1 MGYEELQNKIKE
13 LEKQGIDVSF
23 HKKVAEAINLM
34 DRQLSEDK
42 KLFGYLLD
50 NASLTEAEDT
60 KIRELI
66 ARHTEEF
73 DK

>member
-1 MGYEELQNKIKE
+1 LQNKIRE
-13 LEKQGIDVSF
+13 FEEKGIDVSF
-23 HKKVAEAINLM
+23 YKKVAEAINLM

-42 KLFGYLLD
+42 RLFCYLLD
-50 NASLTEAEDT
+50 NASLTEAEEQ

-66 ARHTEEF
+66 ARHTEDF